1 MSALAT
7 SAAEPR
13 VTSATPQEMRR
24 AARAQE
30 RRLADGG
37 LIDRK
42 DHRSFTFDGK
52 SYEGFGGD
60 TLASA
65 LLANGVHLVGRSFKY
80 HRPRG
85 ILSAGPEEP
94 NALVELR
101 SGSRREPNT
110 RATVA
115 ELFDGLAAQSQNRW
129 PSLRF
134 DAMAL
139 TSLLSPV
146 FAAGFYYKTFM
157 WPKSFWEKVYEP
169 LIRRAAGLGRAADA
183 PDPDTY
189 EKCFAHCDVL
199 VIGAGPAGLTAA
211 IAAARSGARVI
222 LCEED
227 FALGGHLLADRR
239 EIAGSPAHLWAAS
252 IEAELASLPN
262 VRILRR
268 TSVFGVYDHGA
279 YAAVERVSD
288 HLAQP
293 PAFTPRQRVWNI
305 VAKRCV
311 LAAGSIE
318 RPLVFGDNDRPG
330 VMLAGAVRAYLN
342 RFAVACGRRVVIF
355 ANNDDSARTALDL
368 HAAGATVVA
377 IIDPRD
383 DDASPLRLAAEHCGA
398 RFVSG
403 VVTRAHGSLRVQG
416 VDVRAASGETL
427 RFDCDLAA
435 MSGGWSPSVHL
446 TSHLG
451 GRPVWNEA
459 LAAFVPGTLPPR
471 MAAIGA
477 CSGDFPLAA
486 CLSAGLRAG
495 GEAASACGF
504 APRAM
509 NLPPVDEEYTSVTP
523 LWRVKGAKGKSF
535 IDFQNDVTAK
545 DIELSERE
553 GFRAVEHLKRYTTL
567 GMATDQ
573 GKTANVNGLAI
584 MAELTQQTIAQTGT
598 TRFRPPFTPVAIG
611 ALAGHHRGKDLKP
624 ARLLPSHAWAQ
635 SQGAVDLEAGLWMRP
650 AYFPRSGEPTW
661 FEAACREVLAVRAG
675 AGVCDVSSLGKIDL
689 QGPDAAVFLDRLYCN
704 TLSTLSVGKAR
715 YGLMLREDGF
725 VFDDGTVAR
734 LGPAHYFITTTT
746 ANAARVMQHM
756 DFCHQA
762 LWPELDVQF
771 VSVTEQWA
779 QYSIAGPRAREVVR
793 VLIDARHDLSNEAFP
808 YMSARAFTALGGL
821 PARLYRISFSGE
833 LAYEIGMPARFG
845 DALIRAIMS
854 AGAAHDITPYGIEA
868 LTIMRIEKGHVG
880 GNELNGQT
888 TARDIGLGKMMSA
901 KKDYI
906 GRVMAARPALVAPE
920 RPVLVGFK
928 AVNAS
933 DAVGSGA
940 HFLRVGAAATA
951 ANDEGRTTSVCWS
964 PSLRQTIGMGLL
976 SNGALRVGEKL
987 RAYDP
992 LRKRDTLVEICPP
1005 VFVDPEGT
1013 RLRG

>member
-1 MSALAT
+1 MSAVAT
-7 SAAEPR
+7 SSAAPR
-13 VTSATPQEMRR
+13 ITASTPQEVQR

-30 RRLADGG
+30 HRLVDGG
-37 LIDRK
+37 LVDRK
-42 DHRSFTFDGK
+42 DRRRFSFDGK
-52 SYEGFGGD
+52 TYEGLGGD

-101 SGSRREPNT
+101 GGARREANT

-115 ELFDGLAAQSQNRW
+115 ELFNGLDARSQNRW

-134 DAMAL
+134 DAMAV

-157 WPKSFWEKVYEP
+157 WPKSFWEKLYEP

-183 PDPDTY
+183 PDPDCY

-227 FALGGHLLADRR
+227 FALGGRLIADRR

-262 VRILRR
+262 VRLLRR

-279 YAAVERVSD
+279 FAAVERVSD
-288 HLAQP
+288 HLAEP

-305 VAKRCV
+305 VAKRSV

-318 RPLVFGDNDRPG
+318 RPLVFGGNDRPG

-355 ANNDDSARTALDL
+355 ANNDDAARTALDL
-368 HAAGATVVA
+368 NAAGASVVA
-377 IIDPRD
+377 IVDPRG
-383 DDASPLRLAAEHCGA
+383 DAASALRLAAAASGA

-403 VVTRAHGSLRVQG
+403 VITRALGSLRVQG
-416 VDVRAASGETL
+416 VDVRAASGDTL
-427 RFDCDLAA
+427 RFDCDLVA

-451 GRPVWNEA
+451 GRPVWDEA
-459 LAAFVPGTLPPR
+459 LAAFVPGAPPPR
-471 MAAIGA
+471 LASIGA
-477 CSGDFPLAA
+477 ASGDFPLTA
-486 CLSAGLRAG
+486 CLAAGLRAG
-495 GEAASACGF
+495 GEAVSECGF
-504 APRAM
+504 TRRAV
-509 NLPPVDEEYTSVTP
+509 NLPQVDEEYTNVTP
-523 LWRVKGAKGKSF
+523 LWRVKGAKGKAF
-535 IDFQNDVTAK
+535 VDFQNDVTDK
-545 DIELSERE
+545 DIELSQRE
-553 GFRAVEHLKRYTTL
+553 GFSAVEHLKRYTTL

-611 ALAGHHRGKDLKP
+611 ALAGRHRGKDLKP
-624 ARLLPSHAWAQ
+624 ARLLPSHAFARE
-635 SQGAVDLEAGLWMRP
+635 QGAVDLEAGLWMRP
-650 AYFPRSGEPTW
+650 AYFPRPGEPTW
-661 FEAACREVLAVRAG
+661 LEAANREVLCVRSG
-675 AGVCDVSSLGKIDL
+675 VGVCDVSSLGKIDV
-689 QGPDAAVFLDRLYCN
+689 QGPDAGAFLDLLYCN
-704 TLSTLSVGKAR
+704 TFSTLPVGKAR

-725 VFDDGTVAR
+725 VFDDGTTSR
-734 LGPAHYFITTTT
+734 LGPEQFLMTTTT

-762 LWPELDVQF
+762 LWPELDAQF

-779 QYSIAGPRAREVVR
+779 QYSIAGPRARDVARALV
-793 VLIDARHDLSNEAFP
+793 DAQHDISNEAFP
-808 YMSARAFTALGGL
+808 YMAAGEFTALGGL

-845 DALIRAIMS
+845 DALIRAIMQ
-854 AGAAHDITPYGIEA
+854 AGAAHGVTPYGIEA
-868 LTIMRIEKGHVG
+868 LTILRIEKGHVG

-888 TARDIGLGKMMSA
+888 TARDVGLGRMMSA
-901 KKDYI
+901 RKDFI
-906 GRVMAARPALVAPE
+906 GRVMASRPVLVAPE

-928 AVNAS
+928 AVNPMNP
-933 DAVGSGA
+933 VGSGA
-940 HFLRVGAAATA
+940 HFLSVGAAATA

-964 PSLRQTIGMGLL
+964 PVLKQTIGMGLL
-976 SNGALRVGEKL
+976 KNGAARMGERV
-987 RAYDP
+987 RAFDP
-992 LRKRDTLVEICPP
+992 LRKRDTLVEICSP
-1005 VFVDPEGT
+1005 VFIDPEGA
-1013 RLRG
+1013 RLRV